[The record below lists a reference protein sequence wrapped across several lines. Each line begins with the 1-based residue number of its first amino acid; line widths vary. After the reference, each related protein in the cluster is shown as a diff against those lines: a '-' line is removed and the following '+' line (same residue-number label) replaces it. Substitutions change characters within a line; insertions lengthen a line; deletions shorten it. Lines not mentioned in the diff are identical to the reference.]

1 MYSGAD
7 EAAHYDY
14 INHIID
20 RKKLPTMDDMI
31 NSQQLNFPEAN
42 PATIP
47 NHNQHEAVQP
57 PLYYLLSAIIGG
69 QFNDLYTRLII
80 LRFLGIIGLMISF
93 FITIK
98 TYRLLVDRKQIR
110 ENNLLFMIISLLL
123 ILSPNF
129 QRVMIPL
136 NNEHLLLVLVTM
148 LIYFLVK
155 YSENEKITL
164 KQSVIIGVLLGLVIL
179 TKITAGYLAVLVVIL
194 FLSKKWIRPLFVT
207 GGTALLSVIPWICFN
222 IIHYQNVTGTKRH
235 IEIVEPIVN
244 PGNYNFTI
252 VDVVKFTPDFLTSI
266 WFWEGRYPIERILAD
281 FLAFVF
287 VLSLLFAVI
296 KIKEKPNTIFSLS
309 LLGNIGI
316 LVLVTIFTPIAS
328 MIGRYMY
335 MNYLASVIALF
346 IFTVSVVDDRYH
358 RWCYW
363 LYGLAGAIFTT
374 SHIIELIKT

>member
-1 MYSGAD
+1 MINERVETVQKSLIWFGLIMIFIVGVFGVYGNTMYSGAD

-222 IIHYQNVTGTKRH
+222 IIHYQNVT
-235 IEIVEPIVN
+235 
-244 PGNYNFTI
+244 
-252 VDVVKFTPDFLTSI
+252 
-266 WFWEGRYPIERILAD
+266 
-281 FLAFVF
+281 
-287 VLSLLFAVI
+287 
-296 KIKEKPNTIFSLS
+296 
-309 LLGNIGI
+309 
-316 LVLVTIFTPIAS
+316 
-328 MIGRYMY
+328 
-335 MNYLASVIALF
+335 
-346 IFTVSVVDDRYH
+346 
-358 RWCYW
+358 
-363 LYGLAGAIFTT
+363 
-374 SHIIELIKT
+374 